1 MGLDLWFREDV
12 ARILAATQ
20 ETMAG
25 LVSAVPSANPRETN
39 AYQRGFV
46 DALRAVGVAF
56 GVVVPSAREQTGV
69 GWRPQ
74 VLDRDVRPGYSLAD
88 HSAGRN
94 GGDRR

>member
-12 ARILAATQ
+12 ARILAAAQ

-25 LVSAVPSANPRETN
+25 LVGAVPSANPRETN

-56 GVVVPSAREQTGV
+56 GVVVPTAQGQIGITRNP
-69 GWRPQ
+69 R
-74 VLDRDVRPGYSLAD
+74 VLDPEVTPLYTLAD

-94 GGDRR
+94 GGDCR